1 MAHNFSLPQKTI
13 EQTITRRG
21 RLHAYEELEPTKT
34 ALLVVDMQNAFV
46 EKGAGH
52 AWIPTAADTCP
63 NINKI
68 AATLRRS
75 GGVIVWLLNTF
86 TIESL
91 QSWSHFHEYLSSPEG
106 LKLRSE
112 SMSEGSHGH
121 QLYKTL
127 EAQSIDLFILKSR
140 YSAFIQGSSELETV
154 LRDRGIDMILIAGT
168 ATNVCCESTA
178 RDGMMLNFRTL
189 MISDACSASTDE
201 AHAAS
206 LCSFITNFGDVQT
219 TNDVIAMLQK

>member
-1 MAHNFSLPQKTI
+1 MHNFFLPQKI
-13 EQTITRRG
+13 VEQTIARRG
-21 RLHAYEELEPTKT
+21 RLHAYENLESAKT

-52 AWIPTAADTCP
+52 AWVPTAAATCP

-68 AATLRRS
+68 AHTLRAS
-75 GGVIVWLLNTF
+75 GGTIVWLLNTF
-86 TIESL
+86 TEESL
-91 QSWSHFHEYLSSPEG
+91 RSWSHFHEYLSSPEG
-106 LKLRSE
+106 LKRRSE
-112 SMSEGSHGH
+112 SMREGSPGH
-121 QLYKTL
+121 QLY
-127 EAQSIDLFILKSR
+127 EALDTKPTDLFVPKTR
-140 YSAFIQGSSELETV
+140 YSAFIQGSSELEKV
-154 LRDRGIDMILIAGT
+154 LRDHRIDTILITGT

-219 TNDVIAMLQK
+219 TDEIMAMLHK